1 MRRQEQFLG
10 AIYGRVRS
18 LVGRRREP
26 ASRTYRFMSRLIEQE
41 LPAGEG
47 GVCLSFFSAD
57 GDSATADVLLMLANS
72 LQGELG
78 SSVLLVDARFRDAA
92 AGLTGRL
99 GMLSAPGFADVMRG
113 DVDGWFD
120 LVRKTALDRVEF
132 LPAGRLG
139 PGDSLGLDRERWTQ
153 FLASAAGRYRHV
165 LIQTSSVLADTRS
178 LLAVA
183 HTDAVFLVV
192 QENLSL
198 MSTVADI
205 RNVLLGNGVEG
216 LRVVLSTPGQ

>member
-1 MRRQEQFLG
+1 MGRQDNLLG

-18 LVGRRREP
+18 VVARRREP

-41 LPAGEG
+41 LRAGEV

-57 GDSATADVLLMLANS
+57 GDSATTDVLLMLANS

-78 SSVLLVDARFRDAA
+78 GSVLMVDARFRDPG

-99 GMLSAPGFADVMRG
+99 GMLSAPGFAEIMRG
-113 DVDGWFD
+113 GMDGWFD
-120 LVRKTALDRVEF
+120 LIRKTALDRVDI
-132 LPAGRLG
+132 LPAGLLG
-139 PGDSLGLDRERWTQ
+139 PADTLSLDRERWTGL
-153 FLASAAGRYRHV
+153 LASAAGRYRHV

-183 HTDAVFLVV
+183 HTDAVFLIV
-192 QENLSL
+192 QENLTL
-198 MSTVADI
+198 MNTVADI
-205 RNVLLGNGVEG
+205 RNLLLSNGVED
-216 LRVVLSTPGQ
+216 LRVVLSTPEQ